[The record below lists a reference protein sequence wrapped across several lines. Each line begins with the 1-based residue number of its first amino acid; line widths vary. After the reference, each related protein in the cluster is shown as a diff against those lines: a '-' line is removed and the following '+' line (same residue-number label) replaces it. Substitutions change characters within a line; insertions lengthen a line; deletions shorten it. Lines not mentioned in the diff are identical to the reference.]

1 MALAGNPGLTGAA
14 NKHKHKGEGATDG
27 MSAISESAGDVG
39 VAELPSGVRS
49 RTPTTADGSGRAQ
62 RAGAEDV
69 LVLAGLTK
77 VYEPTPR
84 WMRVLART
92 HIKSDVIALDGVDLT
107 VRAGEICAIVGP
119 NGAGKTTLFRIIVG
133 LTTATRGTGTLL
145 GLDVGRDSEQIRQV
159 VGWMPADDRSLLMRA
174 TARENLHMHGRLQ
187 GMSSRSM
194 ATRIPEVL
202 ATVDL
207 ESRVDTV
214 VAGLSAGMKA
224 RLRLAR
230 ALLPGPRVLILDE
243 PTGAVDPIAAH
254 GLLGLITDL
263 VQRERLAV
271 LISSHR
277 LEEIEALRS
286 EALLLDKGRV
296 KYFGDLDS
304 LREQWE
310 RPQLEL
316 VFASAGAAD
325 QAAADLTSLGL
336 ELTIDGATVRCW
348 LKVRDGAGDVLAALG
363 ATARHVRHVREIPM
377 PLRDLIARAYRHDQ
391 TAESRAI

>member
-1 MALAGNPGLTGAA
+1 VIPELTDLVPARS
-14 NKHKHKGEGATDG
+14 AT
-27 MSAISESAGDVG
+27 APPA
-39 VAELPSGVRS
+39 
-49 RTPTTADGSGRAQ
+49 T
-62 RAGAEDV
+62 GAEDV
-69 LVLAGLTK
+69 IVLSGLTK

-92 HIKSDVIALDGVDLT
+92 HIKSDVVALDGVDLT
-107 VRAGEICAIVGP
+107 VRAGDICAIVGP
-119 NGAGKTTLFRIIVG
+119 NGAGKTTLFRIMVG
-133 LTTATRGTGTLL
+133 LTTATSGTGYIL
-145 GLDVGRDSEQIRQV
+145 GLDVGRDSEQVRQV
-159 VGWMPADDRSLLMRA
+159 VGWMPSEDRSLLMRA
-174 TARENLHMHGRLQ
+174 TCRENLHMHGRLQ
-187 GMSSRSM
+187 GMSRR
-194 ATRIPEVL
+194 ALVARIPEVL

-207 ESRVDTV
+207 ASHVDTV

-263 VQRERLAV
+263 VKRERLAV

-286 EALLLDKGRV
+286 QALLLDKGRV

-304 LREQWE
+304 LREEWE

-316 VFASAGAAD
+316 VFSSPR
-325 QAAADLTSLGL
+325 AAARAAMDLVGLGVD
-336 ELTIDGATVRCW
+336 IAVDGPSVRCG
-348 LKVRDGAGDVLAALG
+348 LKARDGAGEVLAALG
-363 ATARHVRHVREIPM
+363 DATRDVRHVREIPM
-377 PLRDLIARAYRHDQ
+377 PLRDLIARAYRRNPAGEGGQ
-391 TAESRAI
+391 K

>member
-1 MALAGNPGLTGAA
+1 MTALSG
-14 NKHKHKGEGATDG
+14 
-27 MSAISESAGDVG
+27 SAGDVRLAG
-39 VAELPSGVRS
+39 GPTPVRVGD
-49 RTPTTADGSGRAQ
+49 TAPAGGDPAGHGGDEA
-62 RAGAEDV
+62 AGAEEI
-69 LVLAGLTK
+69 LVLSGLTK
-77 VYEPTPR
+77 VFEPTPR

-92 HIKSDVIALDGVDLT
+92 HITSNVLALDGVDLT

-133 LTTATRGTGTLL
+133 LTTATSGTGRLL

-174 TARENLHMHGRLQ
+174 TARENLHLHGRLQ
-187 GMSSRSM
+187 GMSPRQM
-194 ATRIPEVL
+194 ATRIPEVM
-202 ATVDL
+202 ATVNL
-207 ESRVDTV
+207 EAQIDTV

-230 ALLPGPRVLILDE
+230 ALLPAPRVLILDE

-254 GLLGLITDL
+254 GLLNLIMDL

-286 EALLLDKGRV
+286 QALLLDKGRV

-304 LREQWE
+304 LRARWE

-316 VFASAGAAD
+316 VFRSSGTAS
-325 QAAADLTSLGL
+325 QAAADLASLGL
-336 ELTIDGATVRCW
+336 QLTVDGPTVRCG
-348 LKVRDGAGDVLAALG
+348 LRERDGAGDVLAALG
-363 ATARHVRHVREIPM
+363 AAAREVRHVREIPM
-377 PLRDLIARAYRHDQ
+377 PLRDLIAHAYRAAPIVEDG
-391 TAESRAI
+391 EK